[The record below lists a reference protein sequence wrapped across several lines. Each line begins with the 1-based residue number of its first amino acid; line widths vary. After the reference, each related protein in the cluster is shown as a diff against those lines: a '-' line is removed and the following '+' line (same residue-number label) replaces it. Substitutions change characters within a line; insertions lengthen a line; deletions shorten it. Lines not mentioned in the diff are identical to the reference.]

1 MQSVELDE
9 RIRTMTLPSGDG
21 TVGSAGPDAALD
33 EDAAP
38 GTGSEPDTASDAAGA
53 GKSSAAADV
62 GPVSDPDVREVQTPD
77 GSVGDATQD
86 EQDSRSA
93 VTENR
98 AEPASNVTE
107 LDGPALENDEMRA
120 GTADLQSSERKSQE
134 AREIASDLTRT
145 TQPSAPDTVM
155 PG

>member
-1 MQSVELDE
+1 
-9 RIRTMTLPSGDG
+9 MTLPSGDG
-21 TVGSAGPDAALD
+21 TVGAAGPDTALD

-38 GTGSEPDTASDAAGA
+38 DTGLEPDTAGDAAGA
-53 GKSSAAADV
+53 GSSSAAADV
-62 GPVSDPDVREVQTPD
+62 GPISDPDVRDAETP
-77 GSVGDATQD
+77 GGTSAGTTGD

-93 VTENR
+93 VTETH
-98 AEPASNVTE
+98 AEPPSNVTE

-120 GTADLQSSERKSQE
+120 GTADLQSSEKKTQE
-134 AREIASDLTRT
+134 AREIADDLTNK